1 MKDLSLL
8 GIHTDSEHLV
18 LVDEEGERYLL
29 PINEELRSIV
39 RQHRRKIAAALE
51 NAPAGSIRPKEIQS
65 MIRGGATAEE
75 VATAAG
81 IELEH
86 VKRYEAPVLSERAWA
101 AQQARQTR
109 VAPDPDAPDLGD
121 LVIDRL
127 ATRGVAPESLRWDA
141 TRQPGEEWMIHLEFV
156 QDAKTFEANW
166 EFDMDNRVISALD
179 EQSRW
184 LTETAA
190 PSGSASLIRQS
201 IFGRDAE
208 TAADPRG
215 GERSTSGAGGASAG
229 VSAGVGIPVDSPAL
243 SETEALLNEL
253 NAARGTR
260 LTVVSG
266 NDDDDVAA
274 MEAAIASGFQ
284 EPPEDGFAQSRSY
297 TADIPIGAA
306 GGSAAGVG
314 SSSSERDNVTAFRSR
329 GTTQGTTGDALP
341 EAERP
346 VPDDASEG
354 VLPGMEAIIPET
366 PPAPEPP
373 RRSRQSG
380 RAPMPSWDEILFG
393 SKSE

>member
-306 GGSAAGVG
+306 RKSSASAD
-314 SSSSERDNVTAFRSR
+314 SSGSERDNVTSFRSLR
-329 GTTQGTTGDALP
+329 TQGGIISETEPPA
-341 EAERP
+341 
-346 VPDDASEG
+346 PDDVSEG
-354 VLPGMEAIIPET
+354 ILPGMEALASET